1 MGLVLKM
8 LEKLQTGVLIAT
20 GRICQGKNALLSD
33 SDRSMKQIEEQR
45 AAGRSMAE
53 PYWRLPFRGGL
64 NLFPY
69 RNIGIMLPAMYMNSR
84 GNLKLTEDRAKTE
97 KEIFC
102 FNSTCP
108 F

>member
-1 MGLVLKM
+1 MGLVLQM
-8 LEKLQTGVLIAT
+8 LEKLQTGILVAT
-20 GRICQGKNALLSD
+20 GRICQGKKALLRD

-45 AAGRSMAE
+45 AARRSMAE
-53 PYWRLPFRGGL
+53 PYWGLLCRDGL

-69 RNIGIMLPAMYMNSR
+69 RNIGIMLPAMYK